1 MNKGFTLIELMIVIA
16 VIGVLTAV
24 AVPMYQNYVAKSQ
37 VVAAVAELN
46 GAKSQY
52 ELIINNSSASG
63 SSNFTVS
70 NMFFSDQQSHRCKYA
85 VNAPDNLGNAD
96 QALVCELK
104 NVASILSGGVVY
116 LNRDAAG
123 AWQCRTSANI
133 ESRFKPIDCI

>member
-1 MNKGFTLIELMIVIA
+1 MNKGFTFIELMIVIA
-16 VIGVLTAV
+16 VIGILAAI
-24 AVPMYQNYVAKSQ
+24 AVPIYQNYIAKSQ
-37 VVAAVAELN
+37 VMVAVAELN
-46 GAKSQY
+46 GAKPQY

-104 NVASILSGGVVY
+104 NVAPILSGGVVY

-123 AWQCRTSANI
+123 VWQCRTSANV
-133 ESRFKPIDCI
+133 ENRFKPIDCI